1 MISGVAKESDA
12 QMEPMGPVQLVVLE
26 IESLC
31 ADQLP
36 HYWDQTAGSLLFEE
50 EIFRWLMVWGLS
62 GRGQLAPRQDHQG
75 RGVQQRELL
84 SSCSQETEQGNS
96 NTEGGTRETV
106 QGKGSVAAWTGLGCG
121 LQPGPLSHCCRREPT
136 LSCSEK
142 ALSTIQPGEQTSLAG
157 GVSLGFHDGS

>member
-50 EIFRWLMVWGLS
+50 ETFR
-62 GRGQLAPRQDHQG
+62 
-75 RGVQQRELL
+75 
-84 SSCSQETEQGNS
+84 
-96 NTEGGTRETV
+96 
-106 QGKGSVAAWTGLGCG
+106 
-121 LQPGPLSHCCRREPT
+121 
-136 LSCSEK
+136 
-142 ALSTIQPGEQTSLAG
+142 
-157 GVSLGFHDGS
+157 